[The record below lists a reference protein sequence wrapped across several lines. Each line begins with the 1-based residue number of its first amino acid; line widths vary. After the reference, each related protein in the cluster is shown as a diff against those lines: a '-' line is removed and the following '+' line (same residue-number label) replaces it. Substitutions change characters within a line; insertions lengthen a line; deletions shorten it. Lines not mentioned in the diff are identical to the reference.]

1 MSKLKKAL
9 EKAKEARQN
18 GQGLGTEL
26 IRPDSKIPTPDHG
39 EAPPPTEAIK
49 PSYRQTTILEIDPLR
64 LKKNKIISWNHQDN
78 LSEQIRFLRTRVMK
92 RLRETGG
99 NSLLLTSPNPNEGKT
114 LVAIN
119 LAVSMAHEINR
130 TILLVDA
137 DLRKPSVHKYF
148 GFKAELG
155 LADYLLGEADIPQL
169 LINPGID
176 KLTILPGGKPLRN
189 STELLGAPRMEA
201 LVKEMKSRY
210 PDRYLVFDSSP
221 VLTCADPIVFSGFID
236 GVILVIEA
244 EKTKRKDLQR
254 TMELLKDKPVMGT
267 VMNKLKG
274 DHKLAYV

>member
-9 EKAKEARQN
+9 EKAREVRQN
-18 GQGLGTEL
+18 GQDFRTEPQ
-26 IRPDSKIPTPDHG
+26 ISTPDHL
-39 EAPPPTEAIK
+39 ETPPPTEEIK
-49 PSYRQTTILEIDPLR
+49 PDYRRTTVLEIDPFR

-78 LSEQIRFLRTRVMK
+78 LSEQIRFLRTRIMK
-92 RLRETGG
+92 RLREAGG
-99 NSLLLTSPNPNEGKT
+99 NSLLVTSPNPGEGKT

-119 LAVSMAHEINR
+119 LAISMAHEINR

-137 DLRKPSVHKYF
+137 DLRKPSIHKYF
-148 GFKAELG
+148 GFKADLG
-155 LADYLLGEADIPQL
+155 LADFLLGEADVPEL
-169 LINPGID
+169 LINPGIE
-176 KLTILPGGKPLRN
+176 KLTILPGGKPLPN

-210 PDRYLVFDSSP
+210 SDRYLIFDSSP
-221 VLTCADPIVFSGFID
+221 VLTCADPIVFSSFID

-267 VMNKLKG
+267 VLNKLKG